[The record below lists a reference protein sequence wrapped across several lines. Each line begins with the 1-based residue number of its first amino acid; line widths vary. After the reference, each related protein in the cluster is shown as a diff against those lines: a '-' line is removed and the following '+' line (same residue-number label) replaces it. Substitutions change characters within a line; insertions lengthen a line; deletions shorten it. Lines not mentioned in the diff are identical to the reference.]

1 MVLPDVSMRVQ
12 SHFSPKTLTSELR
25 THLKGCPGVGRGRE
39 LLLFSLPV
47 PAKNQR
53 FEMSWGNRNDTAAD
67 VDVDVASEDVEQG
80 QRVEC
85 ALSGR
90 IPRGES

>member
-1 MVLPDVSMRVQ
+1 MSLFSQDLDLRVEDAPEGL
-12 SHFSPKTLTSELR
+12 SR
-25 THLKGCPGVGRGRE
+25 RRE
-39 LLLFSLPV
+39 RVRVAFFSLPV

-67 VDVDVASEDVEQG
+67 GDVDVALEDVEQG